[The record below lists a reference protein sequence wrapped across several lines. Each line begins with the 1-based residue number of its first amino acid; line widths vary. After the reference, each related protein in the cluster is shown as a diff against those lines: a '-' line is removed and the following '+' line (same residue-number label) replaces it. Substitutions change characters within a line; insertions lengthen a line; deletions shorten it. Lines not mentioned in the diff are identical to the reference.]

1 MKQVMSPEYGTVY
14 LKCLILVARADG
26 QILPEEIDFINTQ
39 AAFFQISEK
48 VLWSEPVEDLG
59 FLEDVPLSPEIALQI
74 LKDGVFLSHADGD
87 YSGNERQ
94 LLTLMAQ
101 RLGLEV
107 ESFERLEAR
116 LIGLWK
122 LLGKLG

>member
-1 MKQVMSPEYGTVY
+1 MKTAMSPEYGHVY
-14 LKCLILVARADG
+14 LKCLILIARADG

-39 AAFFQISEK
+39 AAFFRISEK
-48 VLWSEPVEDLG
+48 VLWSEPVADLG
-59 FLEDVPLSPEIALQI
+59 FLQDASLSPEIALQI
-74 LKDGVFLSHADGD
+74 LKDGVFLSHADGE
-87 YSGNERQ
+87 YSGNERE
-94 LLTLMAQ
+94 LLMLMAQ
-101 RLGLEV
+101 RLGLEA